1 MSADTSRDQ
10 PRAADLVLAAE
21 SLVEAGDPM
30 RRLQLLN
37 TKPDPGT
44 MAGGDTEAGSV
55 PGSVGG
61 WSTVYLHP
69 AQSQYNHADR

>member
-1 MSADTSRDQ
+1 MSVDTSRDQ

-44 MAGGDTEAGSV
+44 MAGDTEAGSM

-61 WSTVYLHP
+61 ALHNCTCTVR
-69 AQSQYNHADR
+69 QR

>member
-1 MSADTSRDQ
+1 
-10 PRAADLVLAAE
+10 
-21 SLVEAGDPM
+21 M

-44 MAGGDTEAGSV
+44 MAGDTEAGSM

-61 WSTVYLHP
+61 ALHTCIV
-69 AQSQYNHADR
+69 QLR

>member
-1 MSADTSRDQ
+1 M
-10 PRAADLVLAAE
+10 
-21 SLVEAGDPM
+21 EAGDPM

-61 WSTVYLHP
+61 ALYTCTVQP
-69 AQSQYNHADR
+69 R

>member
-1 MSADTSRDQ
+1 M
-10 PRAADLVLAAE
+10 
-21 SLVEAGDPM
+21 EAGDPM

-61 WSTVYLHP
+61 WSTVYCIP
-69 AQSQYNHADR
+69 AQYHSTTTLTAKKAAICS